1 MRVSCRGASMTGMPA
16 VLPSSLR
23 CWWPALALWAGLLA
37 IVLGGFGL
45 AHQPPGSGQLMR
57 WHDAGHDWL
66 LAADDEADQLNV
78 YDAADG
84 RLLHRLDART
94 VGDIAA
100 LARRDGRLYVVDD
113 DGRRSELGLPQLT
126 VAMSGSH

>member
-1 MRVSCRGASMTGMPA
+1 MPA
-16 VLPSSLR
+16 VAPPFLR
-23 CWWPALALWAGLLA
+23 SWWPALGLWAGLLA

-45 AHQPPGSGQLMR
+45 AHPPAGSEQLMR

-66 LAADDEADQLNV
+66 LAADDEADQLSV

-84 RLLHRLDART
+84 RLLRRLDART

-100 LARRDGRLYVVDD
+100 LARRDGRLYVVGD
-113 DGRRSELGLPQLT
+113 DGARSELRLPQLT
-126 VAMSGSH
+126 VAMSGTH